1 MNTFDFNALVR
12 SMNMKDI
19 QEALDTATKL
29 LAEEQERERKA
40 AEEAERK
47 RQQEAESQH
56 IQKVTAIANRMLD
69 RTLTAQDMAYIYSI
83 WLPTEFKAIDI
94 DMSLFSADALRTH
107 AETTMTVSHVFKNLF
122 KNDNANNIPSIF
134 DYLFED
140 EEKKPQP
147 QAKAQPKVK
156 PQAQPKP
163 EDAIRNF
170 IDSIM

>member
-29 LAEEQERERKA
+29 LAEEQERERKD
-40 AEEAERK
+40 AERK

-83 WLPTEFKAIDI
+83 WLPTEFKTIDI

-107 AETTMTVSHVFKNLF
+107 AETTMTVSRVFKNLF
-122 KNDNANNIPSIF
+122 KDNNTNDISSIF
-134 DYLFED
+134 ESLFED
-140 EEKKPQP
+140 EEKKHQP

-156 PQAQPKP
+156 PQPKP

>member
-47 RQQEAESQH
+47 RQQEAETQH

-83 WLPTEFKAIDI
+83 WLPTEFKTIDI

-107 AETTMTVSHVFKNLF
+107 AETTMTVSRVFKNLF
-122 KNDNANNIPSIF
+122 KDNNTNDISSIF
-134 DYLFED
+134 ESLFED

-147 QAKAQPKVK
+147 QAKVK

>member
-29 LAEEQERERKA
+29 LAEEQERERKD
-40 AEEAERK
+40 AERK

-69 RTLTAQDMAYIYSI
+69 RTLTAQDIAYIYSI
-83 WLPTEFKAIDI
+83 WLPAEFKTIDI

-107 AETTMTVSHVFKNLF
+107 AETTMTVSRVFKNLF
-122 KNDNANNIPSIF
+122 KNDNANDISSIF
-134 DYLFED
+134 ESLFED

-147 QAKAQPKVK
+147 QAKVK

-163 EDAIRNF
+163 EDTIRNF

>member
-47 RQQEAESQH
+47 RQQEAETQH
-56 IQKVTAIANRMLD
+56 IQKITAIANRMLD

-83 WLPTEFKAIDI
+83 WLPTEFKTTDI
-94 DMSLFSADALRTH
+94 DMTLFSADALRTH
-107 AETTMTVSHVFKNLF
+107 AETTMTVSKIFKDIFKNN
-122 KNDNANNIPSIF
+122 KANDIPSIF

-140 EEKKPQP
+140 EEKKPEP
-147 QAKAQPKVK
+147 QAQPKTK
-156 PQAQPKP
+156 AQPKP

>member
-29 LAEEQERERKA
+29 LAEEQERERKD
-40 AEEAERK
+40 AERK

-69 RTLTAQDMAYIYSI
+69 RTLTAQDIAYIYSI
-83 WLPTEFKAIDI
+83 WLPTEFKTIDI

-147 QAKAQPKVK
+147 QAQPKVK

-163 EDAIRNF
+163 EDTIRNF